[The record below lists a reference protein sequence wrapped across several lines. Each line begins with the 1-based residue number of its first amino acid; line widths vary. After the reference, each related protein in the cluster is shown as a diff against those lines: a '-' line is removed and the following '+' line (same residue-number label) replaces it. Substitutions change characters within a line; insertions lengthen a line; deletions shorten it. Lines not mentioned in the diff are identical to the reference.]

1 MLDFASDDGFGLG
14 VFLDFWWPLLLARA
28 IGNLNCQAA
37 ASDLESQS
45 FFWILGL
52 DAGLYENFGGNQS
65 LDFFAKTPAP
75 EHAIMKKALKF
86 DVATIGL

>member
-37 ASDLESQS
+37 ANDLESQS
-45 FFWILGL
+45 LFWIL
-52 DAGLYENFGGNQS
+52 
-65 LDFFAKTPAP
+65 
-75 EHAIMKKALKF
+75 
-86 DVATIGL
+86 